1 MTLGRLFWLSIER
14 AHATWTDER
23 LDDLSRRVDD
33 GFNRVDADLLEIRT
47 EMSTL
52 QRTMIQIGGA
62 TLVAFLATIASVIA
76 TRG

>member
-1 MTLGRLFWLSIER
+1 VER

-23 LDDLSRRVDD
+23 IDDLARRVDD
-33 GFNRVDADLLEIRT
+33 GFNRVDAGLREIRT
-47 EMSTL
+47 EMSSP

-76 TRG
+76 TRA

>member
-1 MTLGRLFWLSIER
+1 MER

-33 GFNRVDADLLEIRT
+33 GFNRVDADLREIRT
-47 EMSTL
+47 EMSGL

-62 TLVAFLATIASVIA
+62 TLVAFLATIATVIA
-76 TRG
+76 TRA